1 MTRRVLKRIPNTERA
16 WLQAAGLGWGDTP
29 SNSLAPGGPPQ
40 GPGSW
45 VLALSPLGHQGRPS
59 LDCARGHWQQT
70 SSPTA
75 DPRPAAEA
83 GGPGAWPRASP
94 EGPCPQ
100 PDRGVTVHVTVHAGR
115 AAPRRCRLGQPLPA
129 DAGRAVG
136 QRRTRKLS
144 APGRQGAEYHG
155 LWNDAVQH
163 GGPGQPHVY
172 LTVEYTRL
180 VFKIRFLSHI
190 SHVCSRSSNATRG
203 RHRSPHGWA
212 SWDTPGTAEN
222 TRAARSRG
230 SRGLTAQADHGP
242 GALVGAAMPVKRP
255 VKRPVK
261 LTRTSGH
268 VRTEE
273 LLGEQKAPGC
283 AGHGESGRGRAC
295 GSARGPGRLR
305 GSGWGGEARAH
316 PRVGGGWVARPRHG

>member
-16 WLQAAGLGWGDTP
+16 WLQAVGLGWGDTP
-29 SNSLAPGGPPQ
+29 SNSLAPGGLPL

-75 DPRPAAEA
+75 DSRPAAEA

-100 PDRGVTVHVTVHAGR
+100 PDRGVTVHAGR
-115 AAPRRCRLGQPLPA
+115 AAPRCCRLGQPLPA

-163 GGPGQPHVY
+163 DGPGQPHVY

-180 VFKIRFLSHI
+180 VFKIQFLSHI
-190 SHVCSRSSNATRG
+190 SHVCSRCSNATCS

-305 GSGWGGEARAH
+305 GSGWGGEVRAH